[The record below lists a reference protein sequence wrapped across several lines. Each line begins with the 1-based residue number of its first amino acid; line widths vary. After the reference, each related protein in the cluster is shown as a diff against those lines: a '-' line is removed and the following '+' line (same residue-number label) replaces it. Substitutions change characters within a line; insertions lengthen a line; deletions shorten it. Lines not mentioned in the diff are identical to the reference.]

1 MMLQIYRLMLTI
13 QVLKMIDIILKA
25 NKSINERL
33 MFD

>member
-1 MMLQIYRLMLTI
+1 MMLQIYQIVLTI
-13 QVLKMIDIILKA
+13 QALKMIDIILMA

>member
-13 QVLKMIDIILKA
+13 QVLKMIDIILMA

-33 MFD
+33 TFD

>member
-13 QVLKMIDIILKA
+13 QVLKMIDIILKS